1 MFGFFAIQS
10 LVSLLTLGLG
20 AMCLIP
26 LQFLLYPLMIVA
38 YAWQEQALASI
49 VVDDLSVLD
58 AAKHSWQVFRKN
70 MLPVL
75 LITLILYLGEGM
87 ISGFVSIPLMIPF
100 FAIPFALI
108 EEIENIRTIIIIA
121 SLCLVVYM
129 PILAIFQSVA
139 LIYLKAGWMVT
150 YLRLTQKSEP
160 LESPVFVEPN
170 A

>member
-1 MFGFFAIQS
+1 
-10 LVSLLTLGLG
+10 
-20 AMCLIP
+20 
-26 LQFLLYPLMIVA
+26 
-38 YAWQEQALASI
+38 
-49 VVDDLSVLD
+49 
-58 AAKHSWQVFRKN
+58 
-70 MLPVL
+70 
-75 LITLILYLGEGM
+75 
-87 ISGFVSIPLMIPF
+87 MIPF